1 MYLQLGDA
9 ETTRETVKDG
19 LKIAE
24 KLYARDT
31 DIADASQIIKA
42 NWPSVGTWCQ
52 LVSLA
57 AHISVALA
65 SRFLPKF
72 LTQK

>member
-9 ETTRETVKDG
+9 ESTREALKDG

-31 DIADASQIIKA
+31 DVADPNQVIKA
-42 NWPSVGTWCQ
+42 KWPSANAWRR

-57 AHISVALA
+57 LISQ
-65 SRFLPKF
+65 
-72 LTQK
+72 QKK